1 MNLLIRAFII
11 YYIFSTI
18 VLGDEV
24 KVFDFTDK
32 ELSGLEVRKVRGAD
46 NKTIY
51 TVGSNDNGNFF
62 KAVADNAASG
72 LGKELKIDLNKTPFI
87 NITWKIEKDLAGIKE
102 NTKKGHDFAARVFA
116 IKKTGATPL
125 SNRAINYVFS
135 SNNEIGF
142 NSPSPYTKKSIDN
155 VLSSTKNNFDEW
167 ITVKANVKEDFKKFH
182 DLDVNELDGLAIMS
196 DTDNSKM
203 KAIAYYQNIYFSS
216 DQLNLKNFFKKLLNK
231 DRITATITS
240 SNGFA

>member
-1 MNLLIRAFII
+1 MNILIKTLILISII
-11 YYIFSTI
+11 IKTGYANEI
-18 VLGDEV
+18 
-24 KVFDFTDK
+24 KVFNFTKD
-32 ELSGLEVRKVRGAD
+32 ELTNLEVRKVRGAE

-51 TVGSNDNGNFF
+51 TIGSNENGNFL

-72 LGKELKIDLNKTPFI
+72 LGKEVKIDLNKTPFI
-87 NITWKIEKDLAGIKE
+87 NITWKIEKDLPGIKE

-116 IKKTGATPL
+116 VKKTGATPL

-135 SNNEIGF
+135 SNNEIGS

-155 VLSSTKNNFDEW
+155 VLASTKKNLNEW
-167 ITVKANVKEDFKKFH
+167 VTVKANVKEDFKRFH

-203 KAIAYYQNIYFSS
+203 KAIAYYQNIYFS
-216 DQLNLKNFFKKLLNK
+216 KN
-231 DRITATITS
+231 
-240 SNGFA
+240 